1 MTLACTTT
9 PGGRRGAC
17 HAPHAAGSHMGR
29 APKLRSASSASDNA
43 APVFTDV
50 ALDMSDVG
58 TVCKLA
64 PPPHKADCSLTLLV
78 LGEEGGGSEDDER
91 EEEEEEEEE
100 KDDDEEEDEEEDDD
114 EEDDDARPRSEKSS
128 WNNWNNKSISCGPT
142 VSIATPISI
151 QVALLPA
158 FAGSSLEFV
167 KAELP

>member
-1 MTLACTTT
+1 
-9 PGGRRGAC
+9 
-17 HAPHAAGSHMGR
+17 MGR
-29 APKLRSASSASDNA
+29 APKLRSASSASVSA
-43 APVFTDV
+43 AQVFTVV

-58 TVCKLA
+58 AGCELA
-64 PPPHKADCSLTLLV
+64 PPPHKADCSLPLLV
-78 LGEEGGGSEDDER
+78 LVNTGRGEEGEGSEDDER
-91 EEEEEEEEE
+91 EEEEEEEN
-100 KDDDEEEDEEEDDD
+100 EEEEEECEEE